1 MAESIHVKTTEQDYE
16 IELIR
21 SNRRSI
27 ALQVYP
33 DGRIVC
39 RAPRRATKREI
50 IRFLDAHADWIA
62 GAWEKLQKR
71 IEAKKSRS
79 AAYEIPAYESL
90 TAAMRREIQAHFM
103 ERLQLY
109 APQMGVSYNRVTI
122 RNQKGRWGSCS
133 SKGNLNFNYR
143 LRYLPQELMD
153 YVVVHEL
160 AHRLEMNHSARFWNI
175 VGKYDPKYREHQKM
189 LTEIGI
195 NS

>member
-1 MAESIHVKTTEQDYE
+1 M
-16 IELIR
+16 
-21 SNRRSI
+21 
-27 ALQVYP
+27 QVYP

-143 LRYLPQELMD
+143 LHYLPRELMD